1 MKKTLHF
8 LIPLTLLLCMQSACK
23 KNVDDGVIHQ
33 TGEITQPQ
41 LVQNPSFV
49 KGFLDNTYNFL
60 QVRYDLDS
68 NGAMLAAASD
78 EAVNSN
84 VNSPVYT
91 LVNGTWGPSR
101 TFDDS
106 YSNYYSGIRKAN
118 LFLSSIS
125 KGEIVPVN
133 AVLTVDS
140 LRKRWRGEA
149 FFLRAFFHFELVK
162 RYGSVVLATKVFDRD
177 EDLNLPR
184 NSFDECVN
192 QIAADC
198 DSAIVGLPLWN
209 TDYSGSSDTKEI
221 GRATKIAAMSLKA
234 RLFLYAASPLYNT
247 GNDLAKWQKAADAA
261 KAVIDLNRAQLI
273 TPYAN
278 IFNYSTAAYNNE
290 VIFATQAVN
299 TNAIEINNAPISY
312 NGALGRTNPT
322 QELVDAFEMSNGKP
336 ISDPTSG
343 YNANNPYAS
352 RDPRLALTILY
363 NGAIFKSV
371 AVQTFTGGKDGIG
384 QTINA
389 TQTGYYMK
397 KFLSENATWNQTTN
411 ASVRRPWVWIRYAD
425 ILLMYAEALNEA
437 QGPVADVAAKVN
449 LVRTRAGMPNLPTG
463 LTQAQMRDRIHNER
477 RVELCFED
485 HRFFDVRRWK
495 EGESFFNKTVT
506 GMRITANAAG
516 QPTAYER
523 FPVQAKVFQA
533 KNYWYPFPQTEMDV
547 TPKLK
552 QNPGY

>member
-1 MKKTLHF
+1 MKKILPL
-8 LIPLTLLLCMQSACK
+8 LIPVIVLLCTQPACK
-23 KNVDDGVIHQ
+23 KSVDDGVIHQ
-33 TGEITQPQ
+33 TGEITQSQ

-49 KGFLDNTYNFL
+49 KGFLDNTYNYL

-68 NGAMLAAASD
+68 NGAMLASASD

-106 YSNYYSGIRKAN
+106 YANYYSGIRKTN
-118 LFLSSIS
+118 LFISSIS

-162 RYGSVVLATKVFDRD
+162 RYGPIVLATRVFERD

-184 NSFDECVN
+184 NTFDECVN

-198 DSAIVGLPLWN
+198 DSAMAGLPLWN
-209 TDYSGSSDTKEI
+209 SDYNGSSDTKEI
-221 GRATKIAAMSLKA
+221 GRATRIAAQSLKA

-247 GNDLAKWQKAADAA
+247 GNDLSKWQKAADAA

-299 TNAIEINNAPISY
+299 TNTIEINNAPISY

-322 QELVDAFEMSNGKP
+322 QELVDAFEMNNGRP
-336 ISDPTSG
+336 IADPASG
-343 YNANNPYAS
+343 YNPNNPYAN
-352 RDPRLALTILY
+352 RDPRLGFTVLY
-363 NGAIFKSV
+363 NGAVFKSA

-389 TQTGYYMK
+389 TQTGYYMR
-397 KFLSENATWNQTTN
+397 KFLSENASWNQTTN

-437 QGPVADVAAKVN
+437 QGPVADVSAKVN
-449 LVRTRAGMPNLPTG
+449 LVRARAGMPNLPAG

-477 RVELCFED
+477 RIELCFED

-495 EGESFFNKTVT
+495 EGELFFNKAVT
-506 GMRITANAAG
+506 GMRITANASG

-523 FPVQAKVFQA
+523 FTVQTKVFQA
-533 KNYWYPFPQTEMDV
+533 KNYWYPFPQTEIDV

-552 QNPGY
+552 QNLGY

>member
-1 MKKTLHF
+1 MKKGLKF
-8 LIPLTLLLCMQSACK
+8 LIPVIVLFHTQSACK

-33 TGEITQPQ
+33 TGDITQSQ
-41 LVQNPSFV
+41 LVQNASFV
-49 KGFLDNTYNFL
+49 KGFLDNTYNYL

-68 NGAMLAAASD
+68 NGAMLASASD

-84 VNSPVYT
+84 VNSPINT

-106 YSNYYSGIRKAN
+106 YSNYYAGIRKTN

-162 RYGSVVLATKVFDRD
+162 RYGPIVLATRVFDRE

-184 NSFDECVN
+184 NTFDECVS

-198 DSAIVGLPLWN
+198 DSALAGLPLWN
-209 TDYSGSSDTKEI
+209 TDYTGSSDTKEV
-221 GRATKIAAMSLKA
+221 GRATRIAALSLKA

-247 GNDLAKWQKAADAA
+247 TNDGSKWQKAADAA
-261 KAVIDLNRAQLI
+261 KAVIDLNKAQLI

-278 IFNYSTAAYNNE
+278 IFNYTLAAYNNE

-299 TNAIEINNAPISY
+299 TNTIEINNAPISY

-336 ISDPTSG
+336 VTDPTSG
-343 YNANNPYAS
+343 YNAGNPYAN
-352 RDPRLALTILY
+352 RDPRLAFTILY
-363 NGAIFKSV
+363 NGAVFKSLP
-371 AVQTFTGGKDGIG
+371 VQTFTGGKDGIG

-389 TQTGYYMK
+389 TQTGYYLK
-397 KFLSENATWNQTTN
+397 KFLSENASWNQTTN
-411 ASVRRPWVWIRYAD
+411 ASVRRPWVLIRYAD

-437 QGPVADVAAKVN
+437 QGPVADVAAKIN
-449 LVRTRAGMPNLPTG
+449 LVRARAGMPNLPAG
-463 LTQAQMRDRIHNER
+463 LTQVQMRDRIHNER

-495 EGESFFNKTVT
+495 EGELYFNKAVT
-506 GMRITANAAG
+506 GMRITANATG
-516 QPTAYER
+516 QPVAYDR
-523 FPVQAKVFQA
+523 FTVQTKVFQS
-533 KNYWYPFPQTEMDV
+533 KNYWYPFPQTEIDL

>member
-1 MKKTLHF
+1 MKKGLKF
-8 LIPLTLLLCMQSACK
+8 LTPVIVLLCTQPACK

-33 TGEITQPQ
+33 TGEITQSQ

-60 QVRYDLDS
+60 QVRYDIDS
-68 NGAMLAAASD
+68 NGAMLASASD

-84 VNSPVYT
+84 VNSPLYT

-106 YSNYYSGIRKAN
+106 YTNYYSGIRKTN

-162 RYGSVVLATKVFDRD
+162 RYGPVVLATRVFDRE
-177 EDLNLPR
+177 EDLNLSR
-184 NSFDECVN
+184 NTFDECVN

-198 DSAIVGLPLWN
+198 DSAIAGLPLWN
-209 TDYSGSSDTKEI
+209 TDYNGSSDTKEI

-234 RLFLYAASPLYNT
+234 RLFLYAASPLYNS
-247 GNDLAKWQKAADAA
+247 GNDLSKWQKAADAA

-278 IFNYSTAAYNNE
+278 IFNYSSAAYNNE

-299 TNAIEINNAPISY
+299 TNTIEINNAPISY

-343 YNANNPYAS
+343 YNASNPYTN

-363 NGAIFKSV
+363 NGAVFKSLP
-371 AVQTFTGGKDGIG
+371 VQTFTGGKDGIG

-397 KFLSENATWNQTTN
+397 KFLSENASWNQTTN
-411 ASVRRPWVWIRYAD
+411 ASVRRPWVLMRYAD

-437 QGPVADVAAKVN
+437 QGPVPDVAAKIN

-463 LTQAQMRDRIHNER
+463 LTQAQMRDRIRNER

-495 EGESFFNKTVT
+495 EGELFFNKAVT
-506 GMRITANAAG
+506 GMRITVNASN

-523 FPVQAKVFQA
+523 FTVQTKVFQS
-533 KNYWYPFPQTEMDV
+533 KNYWYPFPQTEIDV
-547 TPKLK
+547 TPKLQ